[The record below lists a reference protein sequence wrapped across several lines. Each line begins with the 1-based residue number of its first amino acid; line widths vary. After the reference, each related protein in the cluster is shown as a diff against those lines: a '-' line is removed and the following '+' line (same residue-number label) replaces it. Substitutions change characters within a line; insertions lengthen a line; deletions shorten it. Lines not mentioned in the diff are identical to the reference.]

1 MTSPF
6 SSWSSPWCPWMSGV
20 GEGFSGLVGGCVPPL
35 IPCWVQA
42 TVNCLCLVF
51 GWQAYPIRNMA
62 WLLYPGSLADLTSA
76 LTGAADS
83 LRWGVYHLYY
93 RLPSPL
99 LIPGG
104 QANSSL
110 QLINNL
116 FDPLKGCWGNFLGSS
131 VFCGY
136 QRLGVSCQGL
146 SAYPSST
153 DHYARL
159 IVVA

>member
-1 MTSPF
+1 MVSVDVGCWGGLLWARGRLCAPAGFLLGTSHCELPV
-6 SSWSSPWCPWMSGV
+6 PGV
-20 GEGFSGLVGGCVPPL
+20 
-35 IPCWVQA
+35 
-42 TVNCLCLVF
+42 
-51 GWQAYPIRNMA
+51 RMA
-62 WLLYPGSLADLTSA
+62 SLPHQEHAPGSLADLISA

-93 RLPSPL
+93 RLPFPL
-99 LIPGG
+99 LIPGW

>member
-1 MTSPF
+1 MTEQQQLISKYISCALNCILPSLTPKYF
-6 SSWSSPWCPWMSGV
+6 GV
-20 GEGFSGLVGGCVPPL
+20 LTPYISEF
-35 IPCWVQA
+35 
-42 TVNCLCLVF
+42 LCLVF
-51 GWQAYPIRNMA
+51 RWQAYPIRNMA

>member
-1 MTSPF
+1 MVSVDVGCWGGLLWARGRLCAPTDSLLGTSHCEF
-6 SSWSSPWCPWMSGV
+6 
-20 GEGFSGLVGGCVPPL
+20 
-35 IPCWVQA
+35 
-42 TVNCLCLVF
+42 LCLVF
-51 GWQAYPIRNMA
+51 RWQAYPIRNMA

-153 DHYARL
+153 DHYSRL
-159 IVVA
+159 IMVA

>member
-1 MTSPF
+1 M
-6 SSWSSPWCPWMSGV
+6 CV
-20 GEGFSGLVGGCVPPL
+20 GCVPPL

-110 QLINNL
+110 QGFQKGSFRMEWHLTECHPISS
-116 FDPLKGCWGNFLGSS
+116 DIWLK
-131 VFCGY
+131 
-136 QRLGVSCQGL
+136 
-146 SAYPSST
+146 
-153 DHYARL
+153 RL
-159 IVVA
+159 IEKFQLMDLSITRS